1 MRLPVSVKGIL
12 IHRGRVLVLRN
23 DRGEWELPGGR
34 LDDGETPE
42 EALRREILEET
53 GLRVTVG
60 ALVDAWVF
68 RVTPREKVLVL
79 EYVCRINGR
88 RWQSAG
94 RLSDRRRQNA
104 RRTDGKGGVRI
115 SHEHSEAA
123 WLRVTVLNRA
133 PLPRGYLR
141 GIRRALPPSTV
152 RPVR

>member
-12 IHRGRVLVLRN
+12 IHRRRVLVLRN

-60 ALVDAWVF
+60 SLVDAWVF
-68 RVTPREKVLVL
+68 QVTPREKVLIL
-79 EYVCRINGR
+79 QYAC
-88 RWQSAG
+88 
-94 RLSDRRRQNA
+94 RLSDRRWQHACRAN
-104 RRTDGKGGVRI
+104 GKGGVRI
-115 SHEHSEAA
+115 SHEHSGSI
-123 WLRVTVLNRA
+123 WLPVTDLNRE

-141 GIRRALPPSTV
+141 GIQRALAPSTV
-152 RPVR
+152 RTSR

>member
-1 MRLPVSVKGIL
+1 MRLPVSVKGVL
-12 IHRGRVLVLRN
+12 IHREQVLVLQN

-60 ALVDAWVF
+60 PLVDAWVF
-68 RVTPREKVLVL
+68 QVTPREKVLIL
-79 EYVCRINGR
+79 EYTCRLR
-88 RWQSAG
+88 
-94 RLSDRRRQNA
+94 DRRRQNA
-104 RRTDGKGGVRI
+104 RRTDGKGDVSL

-123 WLRVTVLNRA
+123 WLPVTGLNRE

-141 GIRRALPPSTV
+141 GIQRALAPSTV
-152 RPVR
+152 RPSR

>member
-1 MRLPVSVKGIL
+1 MCLPVSVKGIL

-42 EALRREILEET
+42 GALRREILEET

-60 ALVDAWVF
+60 PLVDAWVF
-68 RVTPREKVLVL
+68 RVTPREKVLIL
-79 EYVCRINGR
+79 AYAC
-88 RWQSAG
+88 
-94 RLSDRRRQNA
+94 RRRDRPRPHA
-104 RRTDGKGGVRI
+104 YRTNGKGGVRI

-123 WLRVTVLNRA
+123 WLRVTVLNRE

-152 RPVR
+152 RPAR